1 MPVVDSPH
9 AKGVTD
15 KDPRLVFKV
24 TKFDVVVDKPRFSPI
39 HYAFLSGS
47 PGSFAGQEY
56 GKFTCEDGGFCAAYG
71 FFKTP
76 EIAEA
81 LLDGN
86 LAITFN
92 RSPGA
97 SDVRVPLNIS
107 REPAHENFVFCLGKL
122 IPIIEQKSLARRGE
136 MRLAVSEG
144 KVSRFRRGMCPLSEA
159 DNLFR
164 VGQQRPNS
172 PTPGNPAI
180 TLQECLTHTLLQ
192 RQAGF

>member
-39 HYAFLSGS
+39 HYAFS

-56 GKFTCEDGGFCAAYG
+56 GKFTCEDGGFCTAYG

-107 REPAHENFVFCLGKL
+107 KR
-122 IPIIEQKSLARRGE
+122 
-136 MRLAVSEG
+136 
-144 KVSRFRRGMCPLSEA
+144 PLTRISSSA
-159 DNLFR
+159 WAN
-164 VGQQRPNS
+164 
-172 PTPGNPAI
+172 
-180 TLQECLTHTLLQ
+180 
-192 RQAGF
+192 